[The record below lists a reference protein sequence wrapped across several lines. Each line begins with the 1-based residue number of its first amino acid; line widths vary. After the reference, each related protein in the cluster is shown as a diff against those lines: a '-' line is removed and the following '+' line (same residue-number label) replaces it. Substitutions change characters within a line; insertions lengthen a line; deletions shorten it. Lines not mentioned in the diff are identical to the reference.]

1 MGKLIKYELRKN
13 LGMLIAMLSTIGA
26 VEIYFLLSLAADKE
40 SHVVVSAFLMPIGC
54 FLIALLVFILG
65 VTSYSRE
72 LSQKSSY
79 LLFMTPHS
87 TLSIISSKVLYTV
100 VLGVGFAALLG
111 GLRGSMAV
119 DGRVLCAEYPV
130 HPGFGFCALI
140 PNFETST
147 RDARRVLPGQVP
159 FSDATANLA
168 RLALTLRALET
179 GDAEMLGA
187 AMDDRLHQP
196 YRKQLIHE
204 YDRVRAL
211 ALANGAAAF
220 CISGSGSTLLSVV
233 RAEEAETFAERMES
247 ALADSLYGWRA
258 LALHPDFEGARI
270 LEK

>member
-40 SHVVVSAFLMPIGC
+40 SHVAVSAILMPIGC

-111 GLRGSMAV
+111 GLLLLDIPLLLDYFGRGENDVMK
-119 DGRVLCAEYPV
+119 R
-130 HPGFGFCALI
+130 
-140 PNFETST
+140 
-147 RDARRVLPGQVP
+147 
-159 FSDATANLA
+159 
-168 RLALTLRALET
+168 LRAL
-179 GDAEMLGA
+179 
-187 AMDDRLHQP
+187 R
-196 YRKQLIHE
+196 
-204 YDRVRAL
+204 
-211 ALANGAAAF
+211 
-220 CISGSGSTLLSVV
+220 
-233 RAEEAETFAERMES
+233 S
-247 ALADSLYGWRA
+247 AD
-258 LALHPDFEGARI
+258 
-270 LEK
+270 

>member
-40 SHVVVSAFLMPIGC
+40 SHVAVSAILMPIGC

-111 GLRGSMAV
+111 GLLLLDIPLLLDYFGEWS
-119 DGRVLCAEYPV
+119 
-130 HPGFGFCALI
+130 GFAQMLDNLLG
-140 PNFETST
+140 T
-147 RDARRVLPGQVP
+147 RDLSLAAFLFTALFFALTAFCQVLSMVGL
-159 FSDATANLA
+159 SYLSITLSATLLQNRKGKWVLSVAFFLLLA
-168 RLALTLRALET
+168 WLNSRLAALWGYDVNSIDRMLDTLDGALQ
-179 GDAEMLGA
+179 ACLPCRRSACCSSASSA
-187 AMDDRLHQP
+187 AP
-196 YRKQLIHE
+196 
-204 YDRVRAL
+204 
-211 ALANGAAAF
+211 G
-220 CISGSGSTLLSVV
+220 CST
-233 RAEEAETFAERMES
+233 AT
-247 ALADSLYGWRA
+247 
-258 LALHPDFEGARI
+258 
-270 LEK
+270 